1 MMKLKITVLSVSFIA
16 ACIALGQN
24 TFAPEDVID
33 LEFTIGDSSA
43 SHSERWLMN
52 IAGGPTTLRA
62 QSPDYGKMGTANFN
76 QFRKGKAYSITVE
89 HQGTH
94 PQYIA
99 STQDS
104 SRETLFNGSS
114 WYGSDAPDYDYKALV
129 EVSTSVGYLVKDEA
143 QPPLLGTSNGNETN
157 EASGKTAYIAFP
169 KPILSFTDY
178 TEEQVAGDPGVLV
191 MVNDNDSNEDGA
203 IDSGSPY
210 PEDPDY
216 VEILLEV
223 ELSGAVTVDEGV
235 MRLSANTNDLRVRDP
250 DDSLAAQTFP
260 IEWDMSTEDG
270 DPFRS
275 NGKKL
280 LLEAMAP
287 SDEYKDVTLTFEYV
301 NNGSTSDEAELTL
314 LKVDVAAHVPAELID
329 RDGELQKGVQIPSTD
344 EDTAANLQFVINDDN
359 DDQWAYNSTYPKDF
373 DLADKF
379 SRNEDDLV
387 AVTFTFPKDIETGTL
402 EISANVDG
410 ANLEARAYIITAGGM
425 LKPTKELVTLNPAT
439 SIDLSSASNT
449 DLLWELADEGE
460 QTLYI
465 EGLVAKDD
473 LEIKL
478 SFKVNDD
485 ELASE
490 SVHMQLLP
498 STERTLKVLAYSG
511 MGYRAI
517 LHMNNAD
524 NVLREDHDGYNGS
537 KDRVTPITFRQ
548 DGAAS
553 SSDVPSS
560 WQSLDVSANDGKID
574 AVFRRL
580 SQGPG
585 HNIFICEYLYGV
597 GGLAR
602 RGQEIM
608 ILGKPWSKSQTSG
621 ASKGVLAHE
630 WLHAFADRGH
640 VNTTDDIMWGTLP
653 PPAEVDAND
662 NGQLDGN
669 ETMVERGHGGNLSE
683 SQYSDFIN

>member
-1 MMKLKITVLSVSFIA
+1 MKLKITVLSVSFIA

-157 EASGKTAYIAFP
+157 EASDKTAYIAFP

-314 LKVDVAAHVPAELID
+314 LKVDLAARKKGSSSSPDDGLLVKSGETIELALSEDYFD
-329 RDGELQKGVQIPSTD
+329 R
-344 EDTAANLQFVINDDN
+344 
-359 DDQWAYNSTYPKDF
+359 
-373 DLADKF
+373 
-379 SRNEDDLV
+379 EDDLESV
-387 AVTFTFPKDIETGTL
+387 VSWQYRQLKGDGSYTTWTAFGSHGTGSKMEQTVSTGGIYQIKAIFNGGAEFLYTRKSDSLGATDSSGTFNPILREGQPDFIGVVSNQWQINVRDEALSSLGSTTWARAANISGATIGYGTDATFTWFGPVWKCNIFVFMKANDAGATVPTRVWRDYHVGIPPYTDRDIPPTAEEWNESSSSTTSWTWLSNSSMPEPGYVVSRQRFSGLPAEYTHVGILDYDGTW
-402 EISANVDG
+402 INAGSANVNKSIHLQDAEYQP
-410 ANLEARAYIITAGGM
+410 AN
-425 LKPTKELVTLNPAT
+425 
-439 SIDLSSASNT
+439 
-449 DLLWELADEGE
+449 
-460 QTLYI
+460 
-465 EGLVAKDD
+465 
-473 LEIKL
+473 
-478 SFKVNDD
+478 
-485 ELASE
+485 
-490 SVHMQLLP
+490 
-498 STERTLKVLAYSG
+498 
-511 MGYRAI
+511 
-517 LHMNNAD
+517 
-524 NVLREDHDGYNGS
+524 
-537 KDRVTPITFRQ
+537 FRKQ
-548 DGAAS
+548 
-553 SSDVPSS
+553 
-560 WQSLDVSANDGKID
+560 
-574 AVFRRL
+574 
-580 SQGPG
+580 
-585 HNIFICEYLYGV
+585 
-597 GGLAR
+597 
-602 RGQEIM
+602 
-608 ILGKPWSKSQTSG
+608 
-621 ASKGVLAHE
+621 
-630 WLHAFADRGH
+630 
-640 VNTTDDIMWGTLP
+640 
-653 PPAEVDAND
+653 
-662 NGQLDGN
+662 
-669 ETMVERGHGGNLSE
+669 
-683 SQYSDFIN
+683 